1 MCILTPSDLS
11 SKLQVLGPLS
21 PYVVPLTR
29 GFADR
34 LRIDH
39 AVTLASVAQ
48 VVAAVFI
55 VGMVSA
61 RIRTSSNSV
70 RHPGPAA
77 PVAAVAVN
85 ILVSTMWGVSSA
97 LTARSAAL
105 RIPEGVTAGL
115 VIQALYVSYFV
126 CNTAA
131 GLAEALLQMGRG
143 SAGAN
148 VDALAQA
155 LWLGLLG
162 PCILYATLLLAS
174 LAVHVGNDAL
184 FEDASTKEDEE
195 EGDEQAV
202 GGGDEEDDDGHES
215 GQTREGV
222 RAQAGAPTKF
232 AKPLGLL
239 ELDRDGTF
247 SRMLIDLFSAPHRP
261 LIAEAFRLL
270 VRTHSSAAELHRTLA
285 GTQVLADEGGAALL
299 ALATARVEELLDVA
313 NAVQASFTNKM
324 IIILLQLSALK
335 K

>member
-1 MCILTPSDLS
+1 
-11 SKLQVLGPLS
+11 
-21 PYVVPLTR
+21 VPLTR

-39 AVTLASVAQ
+39 AVAVASIAQ
-48 VVAAVFI
+48 VIAAVLI

-61 RIRTSSNSV
+61 RITTSANSV

-85 ILVSTMWGVSSA
+85 IVVSTMWCVSSA

-105 RIPEGVTAGL
+105 RRAEGVIAGL
-115 VIQALYVSYFV
+115 VVQALYVPYFA

-143 SAGAN
+143 SAGASA
-148 VDALAQA
+148 DALAQA

-162 PCILYATLLLAS
+162 PCILYSTLLLAS
-174 LAVHVGNDAL
+174 LAVHVENEAL
-184 FEDASTKEDEE
+184 FEDAPRMEDEK

-202 GGGDEEDDDGHES
+202 GGGDEEDVEGRES
-215 GQTREGV
+215 GQTREGIGAV
-222 RAQAGAPTKF
+222 AGAPTKF

-261 LIAEAFRLL
+261 LVAEAFRLL

-285 GTQVLADEGGAALL
+285 GTQVLAAEGGAALL
-299 ALATARVEELLDVA
+299 ELATARVEELLDVA
-313 NAVQASFTNKM
+313 NAVQASFTNKK
-324 IIILLQLSALK
+324 S
-335 K
+335 